1 MCFSRVRLVGHV
13 IYSDGHVI
21 FLRIHNMAEWTK
33 LHAKKKALIRPE
45 VQHSAVLKAVQG
57 MDEKKGTEDG
67 VKGRN
72 VYYCDKKHE

>member
-1 MCFSRVRLVGHV
+1 
-13 IYSDGHVI
+13 
-21 FLRIHNMAEWTK
+21 MAEWTK